1 MGPRRQGGVP
11 EGCGRWCCGPHW
23 GSGFGGNAESL
34 QELPRVSVGRHGPDQ
49 WTGLLSAYTRA
60 CGAQHTQRWASLPP
74 PASRL
79 APVVPQPGSLGG
91 CGLGAPPLARWAG
104 RMLAWFLVGYVGGRG
119 AGAGKTALRR
129 RVCSKGTWLTALAWR
144 QDEWA
149 NPRLHTASFVGGNGA
164 SCPWAVLVRALS
176 CGNALVPACPLR
188 RGLGARGLGLSGRPG
203 SPCPAT
209 DCIQRRGL
217 QALPRGRVRRL

>member
-1 MGPRRQGGVP
+1 MG
-11 EGCGRWCCGPHW
+11 
-23 GSGFGGNAESL
+23 L
-34 QELPRVSVGRHGPDQ
+34 I
-49 WTGLLSAYTRA
+49 
-60 CGAQHTQRWASLPP
+60 GAQVLVGMPSHCRNCLGSVWGAMVLTSGQVYSARTHARVVHTHTQRWASLPP

-104 RMLAWFLVGYVGGRG
+104 RMLAWFPVGYVGGRG